1 MKRVSIHLKV
11 TLWFTLLMVLLVSV
25 VLAFLFYTGAQSA
38 LEETKSQMM
47 DMVAAGWRE
56 IDADDGEIEI
66 DDDLEYFKDGIY
78 LSVYDAGG
86 VPLYGSVPRD
96 FDNSAVFAP
105 GQLRTIPSMQ
115 KSWYVYDEQNTIYGY
130 GTVWI
135 RSVSAANQ
143 VDSTISTL
151 YRLALIVLPFF
162 VLFAAVGGYFITRR
176 AFQPVRRIIQ
186 TAREIGE
193 GNDLSRRIAL
203 GQGRD
208 EVYTLAA
215 EFDSMFARLE
225 KAFEREKQFT
235 SDASHELR
243 TPTTVII
250 SQCEYALERAKTL
263 DEAREALHAILNQAE
278 KMAVMISQLLMLARA
293 DKAHGKMQFETVNLS
308 DLAMMVVE
316 QQQENASMR
325 HIQLETHI
333 EPDVEM
339 QGDETM
345 LMRVWIN
352 LIENGVKYGREGG
365 WLQITLQKKQGLI
378 IGCVQ
383 DNGIGIAPE
392 NLEKVWERFWQAD
405 SARSAS
411 GAGLGLSMV
420 KWIVQAHGGNIQVE
434 SVLGQGSAFT
444 FSFHA

>member
-1 MKRVSIHLKV
+1 MKRLSIHLKV

-345 LMRVWIN
+345 LMRMWIN

-365 WLQITLQKKQGLI
+365 WLQVTLQKKQGLI

-444 FSFHA
+444 FSFPA

>member
-1 MKRVSIHLKV
+1 MKV
-11 TLWFTLLMVLLVSV
+11 TLWFTLLMVLLVSI

-278 KMAVMISQLLMLARA
+278 KMAVMISQLLMLAPA
-293 DKAHGKMQFETVNLS
+293 NL
-308 DLAMMVVE
+308 
-316 QQQENASMR
+316 
-325 HIQLETHI
+325 
-333 EPDVEM
+333 
-339 QGDETM
+339 
-345 LMRVWIN
+345 
-352 LIENGVKYGREGG
+352 VKSQRGI
-365 WLQITLQKKQGLI
+365 LQIK
-378 IGCVQ
+378 
-383 DNGIGIAPE
+383 
-392 NLEKVWERFWQAD
+392 
-405 SARSAS
+405 
-411 GAGLGLSMV
+411 
-420 KWIVQAHGGNIQVE
+420 
-434 SVLGQGSAFT
+434 
-444 FSFHA
+444 

>member
-1 MKRVSIHLKV
+1 MKRLSIHLKV
-11 TLWFTLLMVLLVSV
+11 TLWFTLLMVLLVSI

>member
-1 MKRVSIHLKV
+1 MKRLSIHLKV
-11 TLWFTLLMVLLVSV
+11 TLWFTLLMVLLVSI

-365 WLQITLQKKQGLI
+365 WLQVTLQKKQGLI

-444 FSFHA
+444 FSFPA

>member
-1 MKRVSIHLKV
+1 MKRLSIHLKV
-11 TLWFTLLMVLLVSV
+11 TLWFTLLMVLLVSI

-444 FSFHA
+444 FSFPA

>member
-1 MKRVSIHLKV
+1 MKRLSIHLKV
-11 TLWFTLLMVLLVSV
+11 TLWFTLLMVLLVSI

-151 YRLALIVLPFF
+151 YRLALIALPFF

-352 LIENGVKYGREGG
+352 LIENGVKYGRDGG

>member
-1 MKRVSIHLKV
+1 MKRLSIHLKV
-11 TLWFTLLMVLLVSV
+11 TLWFTLLMVLLVSI

-203 GQGRD
+203 GQGRG

>member
-1 MKRVSIHLKV
+1 MKRLSIYLKV
-11 TLWFTLLMVLLVSV
+11 TLWFTLLMVLLVSI

>member
-1 MKRVSIHLKV
+1 MKRLSIHLKV
-11 TLWFTLLMVLLVSV
+11 TLWFTLLMVLLGSI

>member
-1 MKRVSIHLKV
+1 MKRLSIHLKV

-38 LEETKSQMM
+38 LEGTKSQMM

-365 WLQITLQKKQGLI
+365 WLQVTLQKKQGLI
-378 IGCVQ
+378 VGCVQ

-444 FSFHA
+444 FSFPA

>member
-1 MKRVSIHLKV
+1 MQ
-11 TLWFTLLMVLLVSV
+11 SV
-25 VLAFLFYTGAQSA
+25 KSTEQGQKKGEMRMYENRTVEEVCREFSVDLRTGLSAAEVEVRQRHHGENELREAPPRSLIVRIGAQ
-38 LEETKSQMM
+38 LC
-47 DMVAAGWRE
+47 
-56 IDADDGEIEI
+56 
-66 DDDLEYFKDGIY
+66 
-78 LSVYDAGG
+78 
-86 VPLYGSVPRD
+86 
-96 FDNSAVFAP
+96 
-105 GQLRTIPSMQ
+105 
-115 KSWYVYDEQNTIYGY
+115 
-130 GTVWI
+130 
-135 RSVSAANQ
+135 
-143 VDSTISTL
+143 DS
-151 YRLALIVLPFF
+151 LIF

-308 DLAMMVVE
+308 DLAMMVV
-316 QQQENASMR
+316 
-325 HIQLETHI
+325 
-333 EPDVEM
+333 
-339 QGDETM
+339 
-345 LMRVWIN
+345 
-352 LIENGVKYGREGG
+352 
-365 WLQITLQKKQGLI
+365 
-378 IGCVQ
+378 
-383 DNGIGIAPE
+383 
-392 NLEKVWERFWQAD
+392 
-405 SARSAS
+405 
-411 GAGLGLSMV
+411 
-420 KWIVQAHGGNIQVE
+420 
-434 SVLGQGSAFT
+434 
-444 FSFHA
+444 

>member
-1 MKRVSIHLKV
+1 MKRLSIHLKV

-308 DLAMMVVE
+308 DLAMIVVE

-365 WLQITLQKKQGLI
+365 WLQVTLQKKQGLI

-444 FSFHA
+444 FSFPA

>member
-1 MKRVSIHLKV
+1 MKRLSIHLKV

-365 WLQITLQKKQGLI
+365 WLQVTLQKKQGLI

-444 FSFHA
+444 FSFPA

>member
-1 MKRVSIHLKV
+1 MKRLSIHLKV

-38 LEETKSQMM
+38 LEGTKSQMM

-105 GQLRTIPSMQ
+105 NQLRTIPSMQ

-325 HIQLETHI
+325 HIQMETHI

-365 WLQITLQKKQGLI
+365 WLQVTLQKKQGLI
-378 IGCVQ
+378 IGRVQ

-434 SVLGQGSAFT
+434 SVLGQGSVFT
-444 FSFHA
+444 FSFPA

>member
-1 MKRVSIHLKV
+1 MKRLSIHLKV
-11 TLWFTLLMVLLVSV
+11 TLWFTLLMVLLVSI

-352 LIENGVKYGREGG
+352 LIENGVKYCREGG

>member
-1 MKRVSIHLKV
+1 
-11 TLWFTLLMVLLVSV
+11 
-25 VLAFLFYTGAQSA
+25 
-38 LEETKSQMM
+38 MM

-105 GQLRTIPSMQ
+105 DQLRTIPSMQ

-333 EPDVEM
+333 EPDLEM

-365 WLQITLQKKQGLI
+365 WLQVTLQKKQGLI

-444 FSFHA
+444 FSFPA

>member
-1 MKRVSIHLKV
+1 MKRLSIHLKV
-11 TLWFTLLMVLLVSV
+11 TLWFTLLMVLLVSI

-392 NLEKVWERFWQAD
+392 NVEKVWERFWQAD

>member
-1 MKRVSIHLKV
+1 MKRLSIHLKV
-11 TLWFTLLMVLLVSV
+11 TLWFTLLMVLLVSI

-115 KSWYVYDEQNTIYGY
+115 KSWYVYDELNTIYGY

>member
-1 MKRVSIHLKV
+1 MKRLSIHLKV
-11 TLWFTLLMVLLVSV
+11 TLWFTLLMVLLVSI

-308 DLAMMVVE
+308 VLAMMVVE

>member
-1 MKRVSIHLKV
+1 MKRLSIHLKV

-135 RSVSAANQ
+135 RSVSAASQ

>member
-1 MKRVSIHLKV
+1 MKRLSIHLKV

>member
-1 MKRVSIHLKV
+1 MKRLSIHLKV
-11 TLWFTLLMVLLVSV
+11 TLCFTLLMVLLVSV
-25 VLAFLFYTGAQSA
+25 VLVFLFYTGAQSA

-105 GQLRTIPSMQ
+105 DQLRTIPSMQ

-250 SQCEYALERAKTL
+250 SQCEYALEHAKTL
-263 DEAREALHAILNQAE
+263 DEARGALHAILNQAE

-293 DKAHGKMQFETVNLS
+293 DNAHGKMQFETVNLS